1 MITHLSLGTETF
13 AANRKLKQLID
24 NQVVMLGGNKKLK
37 IYGTLTCAS
46 GKRMKTENRVFLV
59 LDRRLFSMV
68 IVPVVIALTISL
80 RNGKQISNCR

>member
-46 GKRMKTENRVFLV
+46 GKRMKTENRVF
-59 LDRRLFSMV
+59 FSSGQEA
-68 IVPVVIALTISL
+68 IQHGYRPCGHCLNHKFKKWKTDQQL
-80 RNGKQISNCR
+80 